1 MLLKSQIEYLLD
13 YKNNADKYYLTEDI
27 PQMKSQWDLATAVSS
42 NYRDLSYHIDGL
54 IDEAYENGEIKKIFE
69 NFGVNYLPPV
79 SKKQ

>member
-1 MLLKSQIEYLLD
+1 
-13 YKNNADKYYLTEDI
+13 
-27 PQMKSQWDLATAVSS
+27 MKSQWDLATAVSS